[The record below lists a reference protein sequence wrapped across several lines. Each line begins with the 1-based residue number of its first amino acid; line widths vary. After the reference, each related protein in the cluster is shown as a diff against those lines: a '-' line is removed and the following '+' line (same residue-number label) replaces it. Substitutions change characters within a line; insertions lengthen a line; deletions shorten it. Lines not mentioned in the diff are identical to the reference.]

1 MTKKPRPFG
10 KYYLLERINV
20 GGMAEVF
27 LAKSFGSDG
36 FEKLVAIKRILPNI
50 AEDEEFIKMFIDE
63 AKISVK
69 LNHPN
74 IAQITDLNQEKGVYY
89 IAMEY
94 VHGKD
99 ARSIFEKC
107 RSSRK
112 PMSLAQACF
121 IIMKVCEGLD
131 YAHNKKD
138 SNGNQIGIVHRDIS
152 PQNVL
157 VSYEGDVKII
167 DFGIAKAA
175 GKASKTQAG
184 ILKGKFGYMSPEQV
198 RGLPLDRRS
207 DIFSLGI
214 VLYELLTGERLFVG
228 ESDFSTL
235 EKVKNVEI
243 LPPSTYNTKIP
254 EQLEQIVLKSLA
266 KNVEERYQNA
276 SEMHDE
282 LQAFMYTSGEFYS
295 RKDLSSWMKKI
306 FKNDLQEAKA
316 NLEEYNKISMTPQMK
331 SKINKGG
338 KSFLDGPAPMIDKGA
353 PAAASSTQQNEQSQG
368 WWEEDEDIETELYD
382 KPEDM
387 LETEEKTEQRPVASE
402 SPNLQPGY
410 NQQHAPPPP
419 RKAQPSGRR
428 PPVSGE
434 PPINNPQ
441 YQQPAATAS
450 EAYNYNNQP
459 ELVSQYYSAKPK
471 KSGKGLLI
479 GITALLS
486 VLVAGF
492 LVWFFVI
499 NKPESEKV
507 MLKVKVSPARGVNVQ
522 IADSNNKQIKVP
534 GEPPLELELKP
545 GKYKII
551 LDKKGYKKVTEDI
564 VLTANYILDKNLELD
579 PEENV
584 FKLHIVGEP
593 KGATVW
599 LNGKEYADKTPWK
612 GMDIKAGT
620 YKVEIGKD
628 GKFYRFKEVYSK
640 KMGESLKINYK
651 LMPKKATIKVKVT
664 PDKSRVCV
672 VTSKDAEPTSGV
684 CNYSHKGDLQ
694 FEPSP
699 EKKYWLKVEKTD
711 YETKTLE
718 MDIKGKLAWGKNQ
731 NIQLNKKSGKAVVSN
746 RYTPP
751 STNTNNRNTYTPPMT
766 IMVKKV
772 MNTRPAMTVHKPAS
786 RGSGTLRINSR
797 PRSTVYIDGAK
808 KGWTPNKIKLSSGR
822 HKVTLINNAQG
833 KRKTIYVT
841 IKSGKSIT
849 KIIKF

>member
-1 MTKKPRPFG
+1 MSKKPRPFG

-74 IAQITDLNQEKGVYY
+74 IAQITDLNQENGVYY

-266 KNVEERYQNA
+266 KNVEERYQTA

-306 FKNDLQEAKA
+306 FKKDLQTAKA
-316 NLEEYNKISMTPQMK
+316 NLEEYNKINMTPQMK
-331 SKINKGG
+331 NKISKGENN
-338 KSFLDGPAPMIDKGA
+338 FLDGPAPMIDKGA
-353 PAAASSTQQNEQSQG
+353 PAASSAQQNVQSDG

-387 LETEEKTEQRPVASE
+387 LETEEQTEQRPVAPK

-410 NQQHAPPPP
+410 NQQYAPP
-419 RKAQPSGRR
+419 RQAQPSGRR
-428 PPVSGE
+428 PPVPGE
-434 PPINNPQ
+434 PVNNAQ
-441 YQQPAATAS
+441 YQQPPEATAN
-450 EAYNYNNQP
+450 EAYNYEKQP
-459 ELVSQYYSAKPK
+459 APASEYYSAQPK
-471 KSGKGLLI
+471 KSGKGVLI
-479 GITALLS
+479 VITALLS

-492 LVWFFVI
+492 LVWFFVL
-499 NKPESEKV
+499 KESESEKV
-507 MLKVKVSPARGVNVQ
+507 MLKVKSSPAQGVKVQ
-522 IADSNNKQIKVP
+522 ITDSSNKQIKVP
-534 GEPPLELELKP
+534 GEPPLEVELKP
-545 GKYKII
+545 GKYKVI

-564 VLTANYILDKNLELD
+564 ILTANYIFDKNLELD
-579 PEENV
+579 PDENV
-584 FKLHIVGEP
+584 FNLHINGEP

-620 YKVEIGKD
+620 YKIEIGKD
-628 GKFYRFKEVYSK
+628 GKFYRFKEVYTK
-640 KMGESLKINYK
+640 KMGEKLKIDYK
-651 LMPKKATIKVKVT
+651 LLPKKATVKVKVK

-711 YETKTLE
+711 YQTKTIKL
-718 MDIKGKLAWGKNQ
+718 DIKGKLAWGQNQ
-731 NIQLNKKSGKAVVSN
+731 QIQLNKEKETAVASN

-751 STNTNNRNTYTPPMT
+751 STNQNSGGASTSSMT

-772 MNTRPAMTVHKPAS
+772 MNKRPPKTMRKTVS
-786 RGSGTLRINSR
+786 RGSGYLRINSR
-797 PRSTVYIDGAK
+797 PRSTVYVDGAK

-822 HKVTLINNAQG
+822 HKVTLINNDQG
-833 KRKTIYVT
+833 KRKTFYVT
-841 IKSGKSIT
+841 IKSGKSTT